1 MRLQLA
7 DDLKVIIEQEKLLEI
22 PVEWASEDLVMAQ
35 YLNRGSGNAYD
46 FSQRENSNNLARVFL
61 V

>member
-22 PVEWASEDLVMAQ
+22 PVEWASEDLVMTQ
-35 YLNRGSGNAYD
+35 YLNRGFGNAYD
-46 FSQRENSNNLARVFL
+46 FSQRENSNN
-61 V
+61 